1 MSDATR
7 LEFLERGRST
17 WLAMAERKVA
27 LQSARGVF
35 NAIIKEARKAGAG
48 QIAWVIGQMKR
59 DPDGNRQR

>member
-1 MSDATR
+1 
-7 LEFLERGRST
+7 
-17 WLAMAERKVA
+17 MAERKVA